1 MQKHKPFIFAVVLS
15 FLSLFSVN
23 ANAQEAQQR
32 KLAPVLV
39 DRVIA
44 YFGDE
49 VITLT
54 DVFKR
59 ADAARNPVAG
69 TISGDPAGDL
79 VSNQAA
85 LDDLVEEKLIL
96 AEAAKLGIKA
106 TDEEVDRHV
115 QSILDQNMWSQED
128 FASAIKMLGFLEVSD
143 YRAHAK
149 KELLKSQVLRLKVGA
164 RVRVS
169 DRDVEEAFLREFEGG
184 TLETEV
190 HLWHIFFPF
199 AESSDAGDLVKL
211 IEHAKKIREM
221 AVSNERPFEDLA
233 REFGGDGSAPKG
245 GDVGWF
251 VKGRLQASLENVAFA
266 LKDGEISDLVQ
277 STSGLHIL
285 RVTERRQVPIA
296 DVEEAKARVRYELT
310 EIEFAKEYKK
320 WVKSLRTSSRIVVRP
335 LDEPLVLE

>member
-1 MQKHKPFIFAVVLS
+1 MEE
-15 FLSLFSVN
+15 N
-23 ANAQEAQQR
+23 
-32 KLAPVLV
+32 
-39 DRVIA
+39 
-44 YFGDE
+44 
-49 VITLT
+49 
-54 DVFKR
+54 
-59 ADAARNPVAG
+59 
-69 TISGDPAGDL
+69 DP
-79 VSNQAA
+79 
-85 LDDLVEEKLIL
+85 

-106 TDEEVDRHV
+106 TDEEADRHV
-115 QSILDQNMWSQED
+115 QSILTKTCGRRKICIRNKDAW
-128 FASAIKMLGFLEVSD
+128 AEVSD

-149 KELLKSQVLRLKVGA
+149 KELLKSQVLRLKVGS

-184 TLETEV
+184 TLDTEV

-285 RVTERRQVPIA
+285 RVTERRQVPS
-296 DVEEAKARVRYELT
+296 DEEAKARVRYELT
-310 EIEFAKEYKK
+310 EIEFAKEYQK
-320 WVKSLRTSSRIVVRP
+320 WVKSYELAAESWFVLR
-335 LDEPLVLE
+335 